1 MNQLRRVDLGWI
13 LLTILLLYGTG
24 MIGAAWLFVGP

>member
-1 MNQLRRVDLGWI
+1 MNRLRRVGLGWI

-24 MIGAAWLFVGP
+24 MTGAARLFVGR